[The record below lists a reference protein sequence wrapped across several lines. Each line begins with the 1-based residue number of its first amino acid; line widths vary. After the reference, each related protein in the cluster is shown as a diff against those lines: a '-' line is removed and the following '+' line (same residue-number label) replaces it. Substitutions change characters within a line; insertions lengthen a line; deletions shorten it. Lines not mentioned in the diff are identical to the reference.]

1 MKKRTKL
8 GIGGLGLLLG
18 AMVLTGCTANFCS
31 TNDKA
36 HIMYMFD
43 YGVSEYHNDAGT
55 TEKPN
60 TLVRGFDNLYVSVNR
75 PTDSQS
81 GIGATDNDKNH
92 QDYIKPTDRYLV
104 ELDTVVLQHAV
115 VAYYNEHEV
124 DTKKNFSD
132 IPASY
137 ISNVVSKPEGDNFDN
152 SKHYVQDILDEF
164 GYLKF
169 ADSGSEKGN
178 VLFYNYDVYSQE
190 TRTLVSSDVLSLYDL
205 PSDEYVTLYK
215 SKMKTLI
222 NSYRSCIAIT
232 TDKYGYYGYGT
243 SRDKTVIEG
252 KSWGY
257 AWKKGFLEGL
267 LIYPI
272 AWCVDSLANAFR
284 GMNVSGLP
292 QLLAILIV
300 TIVIRLFILFAFGL
314 KQSQNTAKMTSLQP
328 EIQKI
333 QAKYPN
339 ANTNQYEKQRQAEEM
354 SRLYKKNKIN
364 PLTTILGM
372 FVQFPV
378 FICVWG
384 GLQGAACLSSDAFLG
399 LYLSMSVRDALFNK
413 MMWKTGGAVTAL
425 ILFILMMATQLISMI
440 LPMIFQKR
448 AAKKAARLG
457 KNPSQKSQ
465 DNKQKYFLII
475 MFVMITF
482 ISFSTASA
490 LGFYWLVGALVT
502 IVQTIISTKI
512 AEKKKNQKR

>member
-18 AMVLTGCTANFCS
+18 AMVLTGCTASFCS

-55 TEKPN
+55 VDNPN
-60 TLVRGFDNLYVSVNR
+60 AQVRGFENLYVSVNR
-75 PTDSQS
+75 PTVTQS
-81 GIGATDNDKNH
+81 GIGATDNDKNAV
-92 QDYIKPTDRYLV
+92 DYIKPTDKYLV

-115 VAYYNEHEV
+115 VAYYNQHEV
-124 DTKKNFSD
+124 SDKKNFTEV
-132 IPASY
+132 PATY
-137 ISNVVSKPEGDNFDN
+137 ISNVVSKPEQGDLDE

-169 ADSGSEKGN
+169 ADSGSNKGN
-178 VLFYNYDVYSQE
+178 QLFYNYDEYSTE
-190 TRTLVSSDVLSLYDL
+190 TRALVADGVLTLYDL
-205 PSDEYVTLYK
+205 PSDEYVALYK
-215 SKMKTLI
+215 TKMKNLI

-243 SRDKTVIEG
+243 TRDKTVIEG

-267 LIYPI
+267 LVYPI
-272 AWCVDSLANAFR
+272 AWCIDSLTNTFR
-284 GMNVSGLP
+284 GINVSGLP

-300 TIVIRLFILFAFGL
+300 TIVVRLIILFAFGL
-314 KQSQNTAKMTSLQP
+314 KQSQNTAKMTALQP

-333 QAKYPN
+333 QSKYPN

-364 PLTTILGM
+364 PLTTFLGM
-372 FVQFPV
+372 FIQFPV

-399 LYLSMSVRDALFNK
+399 LYLSMSVRDALFNGA
-413 MMWKTGGAVTAL
+413 MWKSGGAVTAL
-425 ILFILMMATQLISMI
+425 ILFILMMAAQLISMI

-457 KNPSQKSQ
+457 KNPSAKS
-465 DNKQKYFLII
+465 
-475 MFVMITF
+475 
-482 ISFSTASA
+482 
-490 LGFYWLVGALVT
+490 
-502 IVQTIISTKI
+502 
-512 AEKKKNQKR
+512 